1 MGARAGEPSPRPP
14 PVNPNVRRFLIAM
27 LLAVLVY
34 GGFVAWTGYRTLA
47 QALQTFRWWTFGA
60 ALALASFNYVL
71 RFLKWE
77 YYLSKLGIT
86 SVPKF
91 DSFLI
96 FLSGFV
102 LTITPG
108 KIGEVFKSAVLD
120 SIYGVDSAKTA
131 PIVLAERLTDV
142 VAIVVLLIIGSLGF
156 HGGLPWA
163 LAGALAVLAGVV
175 LVVWPPPL
183 LYVIARLRSAG
194 GALGRLAPQLETAQ
208 VSLRVVAHP
217 AALLIPSAIS
227 LVGWGCE
234 GYALS
239 LLLRGFGEATTVPL
253 AVFFYST
260 ATLAGALVPVPGGL
274 GVAEGIMQSQLIG
287 LGGVSHGAATGSML
301 LIRFATL
308 WWAVLVGFAALALLK
323 WRHPSLLRTRG
334 REIPGHHA

>member
-1 MGARAGEPSPRPP
+1 M
-14 PVNPNVRRFLIAM
+14 NPNVRRFLIAM

-34 GGFVAWTGYRTLA
+34 GGFVAWTGYHTLA
-47 QALQTFRWWTFGA
+47 RALLAFQWWTFGA
-60 ALALASFNYVL
+60 ALGLASLNYVL

-77 YYLSKLGIT
+77 YYLAKLGIA

-108 KIGEVFKSAVLD
+108 KIGEVFKSAVLQAT
-120 SIYGVDSAKTA
+120 YGVDSAKTA

-142 VAIVVLLIIGSLGF
+142 VAIVVLLIVGSLGF
-156 HGGLPWA
+156 GGGLPWA
-163 LAGALAVLAGVV
+163 LAGALVVGAG
-175 LVVWPPPL
+175 LLILVWPPPL
-183 LYVIARLRSAG
+183 LYLIKKLRSAQ
-194 GALGRLAPQLETAQ
+194 GALGRLAPKLETAHL
-208 VSLRVVAHP
+208 SLRVVAHP

-234 GYALS
+234 GYALA
-239 LLLRGFGEATTVPL
+239 LLLRGFGEPTAIPL

-274 GVAEGIMQSQLIG
+274 GVAEGLMQSQLIG

-308 WWAVLVGFAALALLK
+308 WWAVLVGIAALALLK
-323 WRHPSLLRTRG
+323 WRHPSLLRTKG
-334 REIPGHHA
+334 RPITVERT